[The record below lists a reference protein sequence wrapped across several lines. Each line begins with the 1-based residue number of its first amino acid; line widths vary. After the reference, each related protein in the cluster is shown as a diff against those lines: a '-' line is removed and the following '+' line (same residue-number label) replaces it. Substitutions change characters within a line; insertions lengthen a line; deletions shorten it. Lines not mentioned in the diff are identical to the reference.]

1 MSGVEAE
8 VISARSKEE
17 RRWRFFR
24 SFLPTSVEARSRWA
38 TSPRLAGGNS
48 DSSNQEETMA
58 QIGYKTALVV
68 GVGSGLSASLARALR
83 KEGME
88 VALAARRANNLAA
101 LAGETGAKVLGCD
114 ATDGDQVSKLF
125 VQLEQEFGA
134 PDVVVYN
141 ASYRTRGPFLT
152 LDPAEVEKSIAV
164 SAFGGFLVARE
175 AAKRMV
181 PRGHGAI
188 LFTGASASAKGY
200 AQSRPCRR

>member
-1 MSGVEAE
+1 
-8 VISARSKEE
+8 
-17 RRWRFFR
+17 
-24 SFLPTSVEARSRWA
+24 
-38 TSPRLAGGNS
+38 
-48 DSSNQEETMA
+48 MA

-141 ASYRTRGPFLT
+141 ASYRTRGPFVT

-164 SAFGGFLVARE
+164 SAFGGFLVAQE

-188 LFTGASASAKGY
+188 LLPAHRRARRATPSRRPLPWVSLRSAA
-200 AQSRPCRR
+200 